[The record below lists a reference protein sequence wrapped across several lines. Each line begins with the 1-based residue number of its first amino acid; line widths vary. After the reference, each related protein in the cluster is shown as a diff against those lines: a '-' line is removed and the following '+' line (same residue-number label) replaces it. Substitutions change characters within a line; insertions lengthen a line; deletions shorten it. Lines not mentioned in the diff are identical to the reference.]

1 MLTTTTRL
9 RLQEICGRIAHGA
22 QVSLADRVYLQK
34 FADRD
39 RTVLTWVHRAQRQQQ
54 QGLVTGLDSLLADL
68 DLGSCDAGDDHRLD
82 DDLGEW
88 FGNASSWLR
97 RD

>member
-9 RLQEICGRIAHGA
+9 RLQEICGRIAQGA

-68 DLGSCDAGDDHRLD
+68 DLGCCDAGDVHRRD

-88 FGNASSWLR
+88 VGNASSWLR